1 MAAHRHR
8 RPVINRRAIPPR
20 KQTDVI
26 KNTPRKSN
34 RTFASKQNET
44 NQSYEPKVL
53 NYSYENEKYE
63 PRRQR
68 DIFIKIEKLNGYSP
82 VASEDA
88 ELHPYRRDCMRN
100 HQHEDSTIPDA
111 EVELRRL
118 DALVYREYLDQNYT
132 VPNTIPVV
140 PSDINEPR
148 FDFRIPG
155 ALIYSEPGER
165 LFVHVYNS
173 DDKPHSLHVHGLI
186 YGIDSDASWPFG
198 VSSID
203 GRRSDEICPG
213 QEWTYVFD
221 VTTDTIGAWPF
232 HDHYKD
238 IMENVNRGLFG
249 GIVVRDP
256 SAPKA
261 DYEVPLFF
269 HRLAG
274 TRSTSL
280 FDSGTLNPG
289 QTFSHTFPLEGEFN
303 YFCRFHPMNGQVRV
317 VMGGPAQATVS
328 IRDGPSRFDPPDV
341 TIGHGGSITW
351 EHVGVT
357 PHTATESGG
366 SGLESVALNGR
377 TFVGNTPTIVAETG
391 KRIRWYVFNLD
402 LGMMWHNF
410 HPHGQRW
417 IVGNE
422 ILDVRSIGPAE
433 SFVAD
438 TIVPPVILLPVK
450 MKKEKNEKKNK
461 KSVNYAKEG
470 GRHVI
475 LRGDFLV
482 HCHVEPHMMEGMAA
496 VVRAIHEV
504 ELSEQLEQKLGL
516 ILPVDDG
523 NTECPVIDIRRC
535 DKGNEGVWESLPDSP
550 IFVVH
555 AAVLHTNKVLL
566 FSGGS
571 EVGYPL
577 ESRVW
582 DPTTGG
588 FTTQI
593 FGEDLFCSGHA
604 FLADGRLCVAGGA
617 PFGSVRTTHLFDPVS
632 ESWSRVADMNIARWY
647 PTVLTLPDGRILSAS
662 GVYGVQPLE
671 IYDPASNTWQ
681 TISGA
686 DRQFDELYP
695 SLHLLPSGEIFYSR
709 AGWTLAVGPQ
719 TAYLT
724 LTGTNT
730 GVWTNLGQQQFFDRQ
745 EGSAAIMIDASATT
759 ATSVQVMV
767 IGGGVTGTP
776 TIRNPQSCEIID
788 LSSLIAPPVWRGT
801 ADMQF
806 QRTNVN
812 SVNLPD
818 GTILVIGGQRNGKW
832 SIDPQPV
839 YEAEIYD
846 PKTDTWTVMTAM
858 QHPRQYHSIAVLLP
872 DGRVLTAGGVDPTL
886 GGPPQRD
893 QRFMEIFSPPYL
905 FRGVRPVIATAPN
918 QVSYGDEFD
927 ITTDDALQIESVAFL
942 RPCAMTHHTDAGQ
955 RFVKIGITQRDPNR
969 IRVKAPTNGNIA
981 PPGYYMLFIVSA
993 DGVPSVAKFMRLL

>member
-1 MAAHRHR
+1 MAAHPHG
-8 RPVINRRAIPPR
+8 RPAVNRKVRPSRKKTDTIKIIPANRSRTPAS
-20 KQTDVI
+20 KHIETI
-26 KNTPRKSN
+26 KN
-34 RTFASKQNET
+34 Q
-44 NQSYEPKVL
+44 PKVL
-53 NYSYENEKYE
+53 HYSYKKEKYGSE
-63 PRRQR
+63 RQR
-68 DIFIKIEKLNGYSP
+68 DIYIKIEKLNGYSP

-88 ELHPYRRDCMRN
+88 ELHAYRRDCMRN
-100 HQHEDSTIPDA
+100 HQHEDTTIPDT

-118 DALVYREYLDQNYT
+118 DALVYREYLDPNYT
-132 VPNTIPVV
+132 VPNTV
-140 PSDINEPR
+140 PLVPTDINEPR

-155 ALIYSEPGER
+155 ALIYTEPGER

-173 DDKPHSLHVHGLI
+173 DDKPHSLHVHGLK

-198 VSSID
+198 VSSTD

-221 VTTDTIGAWPF
+221 ATEDTVGAWPF
-232 HDHYKD
+232 HDHYKE

-249 GIVVRDP
+249 GIVVRAP
-256 SAPKA
+256 YAPKA

-269 HRLAG
+269 HRLVG

-289 QTFSHTFPLEGEFN
+289 QTFSHTFPLEGDFS
-303 YFCRFHPMNGQVRV
+303 YFCRFHPMNGQVHV
-317 VMGGPAQATVS
+317 VMGGPPQATVS
-328 IRDGPSRFDPPDV
+328 IRDGPSRFDPTDV
-341 TIGHGGSITW
+341 TIGHGGTITW

-422 ILDVRSIGPAE
+422 IMDVRSIGPAE

-438 TIVPPVILLPVK
+438 TIVPPVILLPR
-450 MKKEKNEKKNK
+450 KKKGEKAEEKKNRK
-461 KSVNYAKEG
+461 YSSEG
-470 GRHVI
+470 RRHVK

-496 VVRAIHEV
+496 LVRAIHDV
-504 ELSEQLEQKLGL
+504 ELSEDLKQELALN
-516 ILPVDDG
+516 LPIDDG
-523 NTECPVIDIRRC
+523 TNECPVVDIRRC
-535 DKGNEGVWESLPDSP
+535 GRGNEGSWEGLPDSP
-550 IFVVH
+550 VFVVH
-555 AAVLHTNKVLL
+555 AAVLHTGKVLL
-566 FSGGS
+566 FSGGA

-582 DPTTGG
+582 DPQTGG
-588 FTTQI
+588 FTSQI

-604 FLADGRLCVAGGA
+604 FLADGRLCVAGGS
-617 PFGSVRTTHLFDPVS
+617 PFGSVRAVHLFDPIS

-647 PTVLTLPDGRILSAS
+647 PTLLTLPDGRILSAS
-662 GVYGVQPLE
+662 GAYGVQPLE
-671 IYDPASNTWQ
+671 IYDPSSDTWQ

-686 DRQFDELYP
+686 DHQFDELYP

-709 AGWTLAVGPQ
+709 AGWSSAVGTQ

-730 GVWTNLGQQQFFDRQ
+730 GVWTISGQQQFYDRQ
-745 EGSAAIMIDASATT
+745 EGTAAILIDASA
-759 ATSVQVMV
+759 ATMAASVQVIV
-767 IGGGVTGTP
+767 IGGGVTGAP
-776 TIRNPQSCEIID
+776 AIRNPQSCEIID
-788 LSSLIAPPVWRGT
+788 LSNLAAPAVWRRT
-801 ADMQF
+801 AADMYF
-806 QRTNVN
+806 QRMNVN

-818 GTILVIGGQRNGKW
+818 GTILMIGGQRNGKW

-839 YEAEIYD
+839 YEAEVYD
-846 PKTDTWTVMTAM
+846 PKTDSWKLMTSM

-893 QRFMEIFSPPYL
+893 QRFMEVFSPPYL
-905 FRGVRPVIATAPN
+905 FRGARPVISTAPT
-918 QVSYGDEFD
+918 QVSYGEEFD
-927 ITTDDALQIESVAFL
+927 ITTDDAAQIDSVAFL

-955 RFVKIGITQRDPNR
+955 RYIKVGIIQRNSNR
-969 IRVKAPTNGNIA
+969 IRVKAPTTGSIA
-981 PPGYYMLFIVSA
+981 PPGYYMLFIVTSS
-993 DGVPSVAKFMRLL
+993 GVPSVANFIRLS